1 MTSLTSS
8 NKVRAVYSKIVRK
21 VISEHTNIQ
30 QFLTLIPDFRFTIG
44 SCRMIAISYGI
55 PLPSEED
62 AMDIY
67 EDGLDNIIYAC
78 ESYSVPIDCGRRRL
92 SALEQGDEP
101 LCMCK
106 CKRCDKI
113 KENLRKRGTLDDNL
127 YKFGMFDIES
137 LLNHFSD

>member
-1 MTSLTSS
+1 
-8 NKVRAVYSKIVRK
+8 
-21 VISEHTNIQ
+21 
-30 QFLTLIPDFRFTIG
+30 
-44 SCRMIAISYGI
+44 MIAISYGI

-101 LCMCK
+101 LVHVSAK
-106 CKRCDKI
+106 DVTK
-113 KENLRKRGTLDDNL
+113 
-127 YKFGMFDIES
+127 
-137 LLNHFSD
+137 